1 MFGARRALWVTKLNY
16 KMSLQS
22 MTGFG
27 RTEFQLFDKNF
38 VIEMASVNQKSL
50 QVSVYGPDEWPTL
63 ESMVTNWIKP
73 SIHRGKITVRLTGY
87 EADSRSNAPWNE
99 AKIQSALDELKHI
112 AAKLHVRFE
121 PDARLLLSLAELR
134 HADRPKLPNI
144 DSCEDVLHR
153 AFHTALHQLIK
164 VRQTEGRALVL
175 DLQQRLSRLTELV
188 VAMETS
194 EKGAPARHRQ
204 LLQKRLNDSGIN
216 LDFNDERILRELALF
231 ADRCD
236 ITEETVRMKS
246 HLAQFSDDLTSDKV
260 GRKLDFLVQ
269 ELLREVNTVGS
280 KASEIATTKAVLEA
294 KTEIERIREQV
305 QNLE

>member
-1 MFGARRALWVTKLNY
+1 
-16 KMSLQS
+16 

-27 RTEFQLFDKNF
+27 RAEFQLHDKNF
-38 VIEMASVNQKSL
+38 VIEMASVNQKTL
-50 QVSVYGPDEWPTL
+50 QVSVYGPEEWPTL
-63 ESMVTNWIKP
+63 ESLFTGWIRP
-73 SIHRGKITVRLTGY
+73 NIHRGKITIRLTSHDP
-87 EADSRSNAPWNE
+87 ENRTNAPWNE

-121 PDARLLLSLAELR
+121 PDARLLLSLAESR
-134 HADRPKLPNI
+134 HADRARLPRLET
-144 DSCEDVLHR
+144 CEDVLHR
-153 AFHTALHQLIK
+153 AFHAALHQLIK
-164 VRQTEGRALVL
+164 VRQTEGRALVA
-175 DLQQRLSRLTELV
+175 DLLQRLTRLAELV
-188 VAMETS
+188 AAMELS
-194 EKGAPARHRQ
+194 EKGAPSRHRQ
-204 LLQKRLNDSGIN
+204 LLQKRLSDAGLTID
-216 LDFNDERILRELALF
+216 LNDERILRELAIF

-236 ITEETVRMKS
+236 ITEETVRLKS
-246 HLAQFSDDLTSDKV
+246 HLAQFSDDLQGDKT